1 MKFNITAIFLALV
14 FSDATAF
21 SIGRSSNV
29 GIPSASSSTAL
40 ALDGDNFEQ
49 SPTGKSRLGGNQR
62 EPTVQD
68 ISIMDDMITKMS
80 EAKPYELP
88 NAVSKAIRVVSSP
101 RFFMRIAERVDM
113 TSDETEKEKLSAL
126 ASNLSTTIEAVVS
139 TAEEKLSDRAKDVEN
154 VVKAA
159 AEPDSG
165 EFLVPLS
172 IERVDAMR
180 VALHKIDPA
189 DLDETFLTTIDAWMN
204 KSHEDGLDG
213 MVCILQKVLQ
223 MYAGESIARARVEL
237 QANVGAAIAG
247 ENQQKADQLVAD
259 EEAAGPKPAAEFM
272 DKLMGTDT
280 DLWEV
285 EMRNEFGADGG
296 VSAQALTGEV
306 QRTMEAVILG
316 LENGSM
322 TQRVQAEFV
331 KELVTRIEQF
341 QK

>member
-1 MKFNITAIFLALV
+1 MKFFNSPSIILALV
-14 FSDATAF
+14 LSEASAF
-21 SIGRSSNV
+21 GIIKSSSV
-29 GIPSASSSTAL
+29 GIPSSSTAL
-40 ALDGDNFEQ
+40 AMEGEDFER
-49 SPTGKSRLGGNQR
+49 SPTGKSRLDGNQR
-62 EPTVQD
+62 EPSVQD
-68 ISIMDDMITKMS
+68 ISVMDDMITKMS

-113 TSDETEKEKLSAL
+113 TTDETEKEKLSAL

-139 TAEEKLSDRAKDVEN
+139 SAEEKLSDRAKDVEN
-154 VVKAA
+154 IVKAA

-172 IERVDAMR
+172 VERVDAMR

-189 DLDETFLTTIDAWMN
+189 DLDETFLSTIDAWMN

-213 MVCILQKVLQ
+213 MVVILQNVLQ
-223 MYAGESIARARVEL
+223 MYAGESITRARVAL

-247 ENQQKADQLVAD
+247 EDQQKADKLVAD

-272 DKLMGTDT
+272 DKLMGMDT
-280 DLWEV
+280 DLWDA
-285 EMRNEFGADGG
+285 EMRNEFGTDGG
-296 VSAQALTGEV
+296 VSTQSLTGEV

-316 LENGSM
+316 LDNGSM
-322 TQRVQAEFV
+322 AQRVQAEFV
-331 KELVTRIEQF
+331 KELITRIEQF